1 MENKKLFC
9 INVIAIVL
17 FLPLLFMQCNSP
29 QQKDKS
35 ISNSASVTDSCCKKP
50 NQADSLKQHN
60 ANSLQS
66 EITCPKC
73 GNKKT
78 ETMPTDVCILSY
90 TCQKCQAVLHPKE
103 GDCCVFCTYGD
114 HKCPSKQ

>member
-1 MENKKLFC
+1 MEDRKFLC
-9 INVIAIVL
+9 RNVIAVSL
-17 FLPLLFMQCNSP
+17 ALLFIQCSRH
-29 QQKDKS
+29 QQKDKPFS
-35 ISNSASVTDSCCKKP
+35 EKNSV
-50 NQADSLKQHN
+50 ADSFSNKTN
-60 ANSLQS
+60 EVDSLQERITTSIQS

-78 ETMPTDVCILSY
+78 EIMPTDVCLLSY
-90 TCQKCQAVLHPKE
+90 TCQKCQTVLHPKE

>member
-1 MENKKLFC
+1 MENNKLFC
-9 INVIAIVL
+9 INVLAVVL
-17 FLPLLFMQCNSP
+17 FLPFLFIQCSSP
-29 QQKDKS
+29 MQKDKS
-35 ISNSASVTDSCCKKP
+35 ISDKTSVADSCCEKP
-50 NQADSLKQHN
+50 NQIDTLKQLIT
-60 ANSLQS
+60 NSMQS

-78 ETMPTDVCILSY
+78 ETMPTDVCLLSY
-90 TCQKCQAVLHPKE
+90 TCQKCQTVLHPKE